1 MVLARTLSLEC
12 LMVTRDWE
20 ILCRRPLLASCLA
33 IQIATACSSS
43 TLRHSLE
50 CLSLLLSAVQQI
62 GAFSSIVFWCVL
74 HVSAGNANPRAPI
87 CFHSLRVCEFGPP
100 ALWQDDQV
108 SHCQMT
114 SLTTNRAQTS
124 ARQHN
129 DTKHDQ
135 DVTVLVQHVRRE
147 KL

>member
-1 MVLARTLSLEC
+1 MVLARTLSQEC
-12 LMVTRDWE
+12 SMVTRDWE
-20 ILCRRPLLASCLA
+20 IQCGRPHSCILLGHTDSHCLLFVH
-33 IQIATACSSS
+33 
-43 TLRHSLE
+43 LRHSLE

-74 HVSAGNANPRAPI
+74 HVSARNANPRAPI

-100 ALWQDDQV
+100 AFWQDDQV

-114 SLTTNRAQTS
+114 SLTTNRAQTT

-129 DTKHDQ
+129 GTMHGQ
-135 DVTVLVQHVRRE
+135 DVTVHVQHVRPE

>member
-1 MVLARTLSLEC
+1 
-12 LMVTRDWE
+12 MVTRDWE

-33 IQIATACSSS
+33 IQIATTCSSS
-43 TLRHSLE
+43 TFDT
-50 CLSLLLSAVQQI
+50 LLSAYL
-62 GAFSSIVFWCVL
+62 SCSL
-74 HVSAGNANPRAPI
+74 RAGNANLRAPI
-87 CFHSLRVCEFGPP
+87 CFHFLRVCEFGPP
-100 ALWQDDQV
+100 AFWQDDQV

-114 SLTTNRAQTS
+114 SLTTDRAQTS

-135 DVTVLVQHVRRE
+135 DVTVHVQYVRLE